1 MKVPEKRNSHSYKT
15 TDKVYKKAMRRAKK
29 EKSTLASAVETF
41 VELYA
46 DGMFFKSSPF
56 KFDDTQ

>member
-1 MKVPEKRNSHSYKT
+1 MKAAEKRYSRSYKT

-29 EKSTLASAVETF
+29 EKSTLANAIEYF

-46 DGMFFKSSPF
+46 DGMYFKSSPF
-56 KFDDTQ
+56 KTEE